1 MKSSHILS
9 RRVQLYQQIY
19 INLCEIM
26 KLLVKDIEKRELF
39 LNQIKSIVY
48 CIQELNEGKR
58 TKF

>member
-1 MKSSHILS
+1 MKSSYTLS

-19 INLCEIM
+19 INLREIVR
-26 KLLVKDIEKRELF
+26 LLVEDMERQELF
-39 LNQIKSIVY
+39 LNQIKSIIY